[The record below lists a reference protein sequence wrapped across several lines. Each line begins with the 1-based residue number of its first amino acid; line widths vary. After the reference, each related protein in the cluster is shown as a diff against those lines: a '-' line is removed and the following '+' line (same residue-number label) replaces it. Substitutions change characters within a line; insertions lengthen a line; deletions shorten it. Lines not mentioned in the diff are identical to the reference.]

1 MERSE
6 KNKMDRNNDDT
17 NRRNLILIGIL
28 SILAVLGCTKT
39 EAEKKSDIER
49 KEGPAKM
56 FAAKKDFTT
65 KPSKVELTQ
74 QPYIKGKTAFLYSLN
89 GGEFGYH
96 WTPALDP
103 IAAKMPEDVGT
114 VVLQECK
121 SVQVGFYRVKEDP
134 SKTVAAMVLECEV
147 TLIDRSIASVIHIKR
162 FQGKASDEVKVG
174 QSSNS
179 VTAGPTEEINAFLAA
194 LPRR

>member
-1 MERSE
+1 MNRRRG
-6 KNKMDRNNDDT
+6 NT
-17 NRRNLILIGIL
+17 NRRNLILIGVFAIV
-28 SILAVLGCTKT
+28 AVLGCAKT

-56 FAAKKDFTT
+56 FAAKKNFAT

-74 QPYIKGKTAFLYSLN
+74 QPYIKGKTAYLYSLN

-121 SVQVGFYRVKEDP
+121 SVQVGVYRVKEDP

-162 FQGKASDEVKVG
+162 FQGKASEEINVG

-179 VTAGPTEEINAFLAA
+179 VTAGPTEEINGFLAA